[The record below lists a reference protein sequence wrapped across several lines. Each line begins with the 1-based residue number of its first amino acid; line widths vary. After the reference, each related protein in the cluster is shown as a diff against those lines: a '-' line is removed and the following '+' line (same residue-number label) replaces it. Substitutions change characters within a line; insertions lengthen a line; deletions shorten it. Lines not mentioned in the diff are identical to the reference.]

1 MAKRRPTN
9 LVDDA
14 LTAGE
19 KLASERR
26 RKRDESDTTLHAAWK
41 ADPSPA
47 NTRTLMKRF
56 APVFRSKLNL
66 WRAPA
71 TNPVAME
78 AGLQSQALKGF
89 ETWDPKHKSGAS
101 LSTHVENQLRREQRF
116 NVKQQN
122 KAMIAEEPASHIGRI
137 NAASDELREQY
148 GRDPSHGEVAAYVN
162 PQLSKRRQLTAPKI
176 QQIIGQQRKDIP
188 ASQFESSPI
197 QQTAHR
203 EEEVV
208 GLLPTTFQKMKKPD
222 HVTVLKHLYGLE
234 GTARDESTGS
244 IAKKLGWNP
253 SKVARIK
260 TDIANEY
267 KKHRKQG

>member
-1 MAKRRPTN
+1 MAKRRPAN
-9 LVDDA
+9 PVDDA
-14 LTAGE
+14 LTARE
-19 KLASERR
+19 KLASDRR
-26 RKRDESDTTLHAAWK
+26 ARRDESDVALHAAWK
-41 ADPSPA
+41 ADPSPTT
-47 NTRTLMKRF
+47 TRALTKRF

-66 WRAPA
+66 WKAPA
-71 TNPVAME
+71 TNRVAMLADLE
-78 AGLQSQALKGF
+78 SQMLRGA
-89 ETWDPKHKSGAS
+89 ETWDPQHAS
-101 LSTHVENQLRREQRF
+101 KASFSTHVENQLRRAQRF

-137 NAASDELREQY
+137 NAATDELREQY
-148 GRDPSHGEVAAYVN
+148 GRAPTSEEIAAHVN
-162 PQLSKRRQLTAPKI
+162 PQLSKRRQLNAAKI
-176 QQIIGQQRKDIP
+176 QQITTQQRKDIP
-188 ASQFESSPI
+188 ASQFESSPV

-253 SKVARIK
+253 SKVARIR
-260 TDIANEY
+260 TDIGREY